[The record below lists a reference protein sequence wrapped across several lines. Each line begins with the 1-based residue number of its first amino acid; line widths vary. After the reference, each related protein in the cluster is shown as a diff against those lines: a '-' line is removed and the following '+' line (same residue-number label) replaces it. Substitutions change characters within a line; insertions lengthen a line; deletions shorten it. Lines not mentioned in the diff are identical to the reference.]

1 MVSLSAYGDKPIVS
15 SYAYNSTC
23 WEVDRMPATIN
34 SIRDVAAA
42 VRGRRLKLGLSQER
56 VAKRA
61 RVSRQ
66 WLSEFESGKPTAEL
80 QLVIRL
86 LYALGMHLSIEIPG
100 ERQSSQSASTP
111 TTVDLDALLDEY
123 QKS

>member
-1 MVSLSAYGDKPIVS
+1 M
-15 SYAYNSTC
+15 
-23 WEVDRMPATIN
+23 
-34 SIRDVAAA
+34 RDVAAA
-42 VRGRRLKLGLSQER
+42 VRGRRLELGLSQER
-56 VAKRA
+56 VAKQA

-86 LYALGMHLSIEIPG
+86 VHALGMHLSLGTPG
-100 ERQSSQSASTP
+100 EQAASSTAPSPA
-111 TTVDLDALLDEY
+111 TVDLDVLLDEY